1 MPNAGV
7 LVFKSLSI
15 FKMDIM
21 YKKQFKNRLKYSL
34 ICVLLALGSN
44 AYPKD
49 ILDDLIKSAIETY
62 PSVESKKMLAE
73 SAESELQAAKWGFL
87 PSVSVGYRPS
97 GDVLGSSTQ
106 VNEGRHSY
114 RSVVISQTLL
124 GGGKLA
130 TYRQSKAALQV
141 ADWSKIEEQELVAVR
156 VINAYAAWSLA
167 NEKLKIASET
177 LKEYERLLA
186 QMKRRVEGGV
196 SPATEQNLTS
206 SRLLQA
212 RSEYVA
218 LQSAE
223 NTAFTTLNQLTGSK
237 LDKKKLVSSLQLAED
252 KLLNDVIQKTV
263 DRSPLLNR
271 LKSVADTLK
280 ESSKIVRAESLP
292 QVVLKAQYDKGNT
305 FFNSKAKNNSINLE
319 LNYAADGAG
328 VSTFNRMSA
337 ADDRYQAALID
348 VVTAKRD
355 LIVKLDQDVS
365 DFAFAKS
372 KIPALEKNVEIS
384 AELTSSYDRL
394 FIVGKKSWM
403 DLMNAIRERKDS
415 RFMLSEA
422 QAQVIATNRRL
433 KIYTEGLSEY
443 GVLND
448 TSDKSGFFGKLFDKN
463 KDQVENADAEQAKTQ
478 EDFNVMIDSESVQAS
493 APSTTSKKQRDTSK
507 NAVADATQQ
516 YKASAFEM
524 STDSVA
530 MINQRKEDPKPAV
543 ANKSSDK
550 PKVQASVRDT
560 SEALSTNVSTQANN
574 SKSVTAKD
582 VANPDVVVSETS
594 LFEVVSS
601 TPIASLPA
609 TVKKPK
615 GKSKPVAI
623 DTREDPKPAVKSKAL
638 SSPQVQPTVDEG
650 IGQVVVSAQERV
662 DNSKPETP
670 QKTGDVATESE
681 SKTSLFEV
689 VSSAPIVSSPAAVK
703 NTKGKSKPVAI
714 DTREDPKPAVKSKAL
729 SSPQVQPT
737 VDQGVG
743 QVVASDKK
751 QVDNSKSETPQ
762 KTSDVSTESESKTSL
777 FEVVSSVPAA
787 VKNTKGKSKAVTI
800 DTREDP
806 KPAVKS
812 KALSN
817 SKVQSNNS
825 KTANKVSTRVT
836 KQKDNVNLDDVN
848 AQKQQVNT
856 SDEQPVA
863 KPKFEAV
870 VTFE

>member
-1 MPNAGV
+1 
-7 LVFKSLSI
+7 
-15 FKMDIM
+15 MDIM

-34 ICVLLALGSN
+34 ICVLLAFGSN

-280 ESSKIVRAESLP
+280 ESSKIVRAKSLP

-305 FFNSKAKNNSINLE
+305 FFNSKTKNNSINLE

-348 VVTAKRD
+348 VETAKRD

-493 APSTTSKKQRDTSK
+493 ARSTTSKKQRDTSK

-560 SEALSTNVSTQANN
+560 SEALSTNVSSTQANN

-582 VANPDVVVSETS
+582 VTNPDVVVSETS

-601 TPIASLPA
+601 TPIVSSPA
-609 TVKKPK
+609 TVKTPK

-638 SSPQVQPTVDEG
+638 SSSKVQPTVDQG
-650 IGQVVVSAQERV
+650 VGQVVASDKKQV
-662 DNSKPETP
+662 DNSKSETP

-737 VDQGVG
+737 IDQGVG

-751 QVDNSKSETPQ
+751 QVDNSKFETPQ
-762 KTSDVSTESESKTSL
+762 KTSDVATESESKTSL